1 MAVYFDNGY
10 HYQNM
15 RREMQPHKELEI
27 LNEYIRKNN
36 LKSSSQRGIILEAF
50 LSGNRHITA
59 DELHDIIKNEN
70 PNIGIATIYRTMKL
84 LCACGLSREFILE
97 DGKTRFEA
105 VYDNEHHDHLIC
117 TKCGKFVEIVSPD
130 IEKFQEKIARENGF
144 LLKSHRLNLY
154 GICKTCR
161 K

>member
-1 MAVYFDNGY
+1 
-10 HYQNM
+10 
-15 RREMQPHKELEI
+15 MQSYNKLDI
-27 LNEYIRKNN
+27 LNDYIRKNN
-36 LKSSSQRGIILEAF
+36 LKSSNQRGIILEAF
-50 LSGNRHITA
+50 LNSSRHITA
-59 DELHDIIKNEN
+59 DELHDIIKTDY

-84 LCACGLSREFILE
+84 LCECGLSRELILE

-105 VYDNEHHDHLIC
+105 VYDHEHHDHLIC

-130 IEKFQEKIARENGF
+130 IEKLQEKIARENGF

-154 GICKTCR
+154 GICKACR